1 MNFFKVQIISI
12 LLFIIN
18 LAFGQ
23 KIETYEGPF
32 QNGLPQQATARFTYY
47 LDAKANKIKQGNFR
61 YLVKLKD
68 RDFRFLQNFQGEYS
82 NGLKNGS
89 WEYETKSKDYG
100 IDKQGF
106 STSIDMSMKANY
118 INGIPEGSWEF
129 RAFIT
134 KRKKIPTQGEI
145 QWTKSDTLKDVVI
158 KLNFAKGLLVDSIQI
173 HDNMHVNIDLWCDK
187 NGFIVGNFAVNMFK
201 DSLISFYEDGFLS
214 MTKNNNIEAKNV
226 DFQFYKSNMNA
237 KNKDFVLDT
246 NSLFDQK
253 DCSIR
258 NYLDDN
264 IFNNGYFMFKYID
277 GDAFMKTNN
286 RGQIQSINYKGLK
299 YKSLIV
305 KLTLE
310 EKKIISDIKYYYS
323 NVNNLYSKAEADFK
337 KSNSDKVLRS
347 RRDELLKL
355 YNEIKSYNCVA
366 EQAKIEAVTSELLA
380 KSISKCGNLP
390 LLNLKIST
398 KKDLLLKL
406 LDASKKA
413 NLQAEKMSGK

>member
-1 MNFFKVQIISI
+1 
-12 LLFIIN
+12 
-18 LAFGQ
+18 
-23 KIETYEGPF
+23 
-32 QNGLPQQATARFTYY
+32 
-47 LDAKANKIKQGNFR
+47 
-61 YLVKLKD
+61 
-68 RDFRFLQNFQGEYS
+68 
-82 NGLKNGS
+82 
-89 WEYETKSKDYG
+89 
-100 IDKQGF
+100 
-106 STSIDMSMKANY
+106 
-118 INGIPEGSWEF
+118 
-129 RAFIT
+129 
-134 KRKKIPTQGEI
+134 
-145 QWTKSDTLKDVVI
+145 
-158 KLNFAKGLLVDSIQI
+158 
-173 HDNMHVNIDLWCDK
+173 
-187 NGFIVGNFAVNMFK
+187 
-201 DSLISFYEDGFLS
+201 
-214 MTKNNNIEAKNV
+214 
-226 DFQFYKSNMNA
+226 
-237 KNKDFVLDT
+237 
-246 NSLFDQK
+246 LFDQK